1 MAEYYFIV
9 YMYHICIHSS
19 VGGHLRILVAFP
31 RASLIA
37 QLVKNLPAMWEIW
50 VRSLGWKDPLGKG
63 KATSVFWPGEFHGLY
78 SPWGCKKLDTTEQ
91 LSLSLPMIAQIW
103 KNSPVYL
110 GEWISMIHSYN
121 GILIYQCKR
130 RKWLKDKNMDEP
142 KNKNIRS
149 SKIRNEKYRFYHFTN
164 LKSKNSKT
172 KLCWLK
178 AEMVTSRMVVS
189 KGTEEEIWE

>member
-1 MAEYYFIV
+1 
-9 YMYHICIHSS
+9 MYHICIHSS
-19 VGGHLRILVAFP
+19 VDGHLRILIAFP

-50 VRSLGWKDPLGKG
+50 VWSLGWKDPLDKG
-63 KATSVFWPGEFHGLY
+63 KSTSVFWPGKFHGLY

-91 LSLSLPMIAQIW
+91 LLLSLPMIAQIW
-103 KNSPVYL
+103 KNSSIYL

-130 RKWLKDKNMDEP
+130 RKLLKDKNMDEP

-149 SKIRNEKYRFYHFTN
+149 SKIRNEKYRFYHFTD